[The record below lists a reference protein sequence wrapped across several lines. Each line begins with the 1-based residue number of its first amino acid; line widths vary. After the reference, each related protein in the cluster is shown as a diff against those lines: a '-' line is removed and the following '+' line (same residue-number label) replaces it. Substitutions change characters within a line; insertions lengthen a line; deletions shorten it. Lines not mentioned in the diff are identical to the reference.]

1 MRTSGAA
8 TETRLTLATAAVALG
23 MIMVLM
29 GGPAEFMRAAEA
41 MLWGGAEALHQAWVN
56 FRR

>member
-8 TETRLTLATAAVALG
+8 NESRLTFATAAVALG

-29 GGPAEFMRAAEA
+29 GGPAEFMKTAEA
-41 MLWGGAEALHQAWVN
+41 MLQGVAEAIYQAWAN
-56 FRR
+56 FQR